1 LYATN
6 FRADRRNVSLNVID
20 VFKIC
25 TLLERLHVHFYYMY
39 FEFTYSDIW
48 DFKRV
53 LFTIKPN
60 QTSLLDIQLLEPF
73 LSPIVDLSFNG
84 MRFLFQTLH
93 PRECWIDLNEVQ
105 YAAASVSFCKQ
116 TIEADVLSV
125 SWYQTLFMVVV
136 YVILHTLLKIT
147 T

>member
-6 FRADRRNVSLNVID
+6 FRADRRKVSLNVID
-20 VFKIC
+20 VFKNC
-25 TLLERLHVHFYYMY
+25 TLLERVHVRFYY

-48 DFKRV
+48 DFKSV
-53 LFTIKPN
+53 LFTTKPN